1 MLYKYQYN
9 TQEEREN
16 IIINNNTLFLKEEQN
31 ITEGNFLIFMDTQPQ
46 IEIIQV
52 EQPIINSQLKELQN
66 QNLILMDALATLYE
80 TVLGGTI

>member
-31 ITEGNFLIFMDTQPQ
+31 ITEGNFFNIYGYSTT
-46 IEIIQV
+46 
-52 EQPIINSQLKELQN
+52 N
-66 QNLILMDALATLYE
+66 
-80 TVLGGTI
+80 